1 MLEHHFVFT
10 LISPNMIVTLAI
22 CFVWSCFWRMTLAD
36 FRILETGFLANT
48 STVALSANCVGALE
62 SSVACD
68 QYLQDNAYNDAYGP
82 LDTTLQDSFCTTDC
96 KSTLVSYRSKVISA
110 CAHDPEPYPGT
121 PAQYFV
127 DVVWA
132 QYNLTCLKD
141 PSSGQYCNS
150 MYAWSPQSSSEASK
164 DSFAVA
170 DLFPRLLYQSFSIHT
185 G

>member
-96 KSTLVSYRSKVISA
+96 KSTSGFISFKSHLGVRPRPGAVPGNASSVFCRCRVGTVQSDMPKRSQL
-110 CAHDPEPYPGT
+110 G
-121 PAQYFV
+121 
-127 DVVWA
+127 
-132 QYNLTCLKD
+132 
-141 PSSGQYCNS
+141 
-150 MYAWSPQSSSEASK
+150 
-164 DSFAVA
+164 AV
-170 DLFPRLLYQSFSIHT
+170 LQ
-185 G
+185 